1 MNRYFANSIL
11 TVLLGAG
18 LVVPARDATAG
29 RSVTELATRPTEA
42 RSDRGEVLME
52 YDFSAQATWLI
63 QHARDYGY
71 RDLNE
76 LLAGDP
82 DLYNRLAEIWRQAHP
97 LPLAA

>member
-18 LVVPARDATAG
+18 LVVPARDAAAG
-29 RSVTELATRPTEA
+29 RSELATSRPAEA
-42 RSDRGEVLME
+42 CSDPGAVLME
-52 YDFSAQATWLI
+52 HDISVQATWLI

-76 LLAGDP
+76 LLARDP
-82 DLYNRLAEIWRQAHP
+82 DLYNRLAVIWRQAHP